1 MSIRLPDN
9 PAKRNFLALLR
20 TRMAN
25 ERTLLSYIR
34 TSLYFLVGGIA
45 LLKVEDL
52 ERISI
57 LGYVS
62 FIISAIL
69 LLIGL
74 WRFWRLYQKLD
85 RHKKDMQQNDRKNLN

>member
-1 MSIRLPDN
+1 MPERLPDN

-20 TRMAN
+20 TRLAN

-34 TSLYFLVGGIA
+34 TALYFLVGGIA

-62 FIISAIL
+62 FIISSVLVI
-69 LLIGL
+69 IGL
-74 WRFWRLYQKLD
+74 WRFWKLYKKLNK
-85 RHKKDMQQNDRKNLN
+85 HKKEMNNS

>member
-1 MSIRLPDN
+1 MTERLPDN

-20 TRMAN
+20 TRLAN

-62 FIISAIL
+62 FIISGFL
-69 LLIGL
+69 VVIGL
-74 WRFWRLYQKLD
+74 WRFLKLF
-85 RHKKDMQQNDRKNLN
+85 RKLEGHKKELK